1 MDCKTGLSG
10 RHVFHVHR
18 NAVNKANTRQRR
30 NGASCG
36 ERNPVLFIFDSYLTE
51 AKFGGH
57 RTELA
62 FFLIPAREAAA

>member
-10 RHVFHVHR
+10 RHVLHVHGST
-18 NAVNKANTRQRR
+18 VNKANTRQRGD
-30 NGASCG
+30 GATRG
-36 ERNPVLFIFDSYLTE
+36 ERNPVLFIFDSHLAE

-57 RTELA
+57 GAELT